1 MTRFQSYVFLQCAQA
16 TLVIFAGLAL
26 IAFLTQALG
35 QLDLIVEQRQSA
47 LTFLWITLLAMPQ
60 VLALI
65 APLAVFFG
73 VVATLNRMQTDSEIA
88 VAFGAGMSQ
97 WQLAAPVLRLAAL
110 VALAHL
116 LINLFIQ
123 PVALR
128 EMRAQMFSIRSD
140 LAATM
145 VREGAFSHPAEG
157 LTIFV
162 RERRAGGL
170 LDGVLVEDARKAA
183 DPIVYEAREGE
194 IVRRGAGVAMV
205 MREGSIQ
212 RLEADGALGLL
223 RFSDYALDL
232 SEFNKAEPELFLKPS
247 DRFLWELFQPDFTHN
262 WDRRNPGRLYAEGH
276 GRIAAPLASL
286 ALAAIALAGLLG
298 GEFSRK
304 GYGRRIAVASGAAL
318 AALLLV
324 LAAPGAV
331 SDEPALNVLQYLIP
345 AGVFFAAWR
354 MFAGGRAKGGP
365 ETLIDMDAPARPR
378 AYVRP

>member
-1 MTRFQSYVFLQCAQA
+1 
-16 TLVIFAGLAL
+16 
-26 IAFLTQALG
+26 
-35 QLDLIVEQRQSA
+35 
-47 LTFLWITLLAMPQ
+47 
-60 VLALI
+60 
-65 APLAVFFG
+65 
-73 VVATLNRMQTDSEIA
+73 
-88 VAFGAGMSQ
+88 
-97 WQLAAPVLRLAAL
+97 
-110 VALAHL
+110 
-116 LINLFIQ
+116 
-123 PVALR
+123 
-128 EMRAQMFSIRSD
+128 MRAQMFSIRSD

-365 ETLIDMDAPARPR
+365 ETLIDMDAPAWPR